1 MATIDLT
8 FAKENTSIV
17 KGDTVYF
24 NNPTTANGFT
34 TSGNNTKIGEVASIT
49 INDSNQQVISV
60 TTTLSGIG
68 SLSTNSFIFFS
79 KDNKYNMSSLK
90 GYFASMKLKNDTTDA
105 AELFSVSCEIAPSSK

>member
-1 MATIDLT
+1 MPTIDLT
-8 FAKENTSIV
+8 FEKENTSIV
-17 KGDTVYF
+17 IGDIVYF

-34 TSGNNTKIGEVASIT
+34 TSGNNTKIGDVDSIT
-49 INDSNQQVISV
+49 INDSNQQVIRVNTSLGG
-60 TTTLSGIG
+60 LSG
-68 SLSTNSFIFFS
+68 LSTSSFIFFS

>member
-1 MATIDLT
+1 MASIDLT

-17 KGDTVYF
+17 IGDTVYF

-34 TSGNNTKIGEVASIT
+34 TSSNNTKIGEVASIT
-49 INDSNQQVISV
+49 INDSNQQVIRVNTSL
-60 TTTLSGIG
+60 TSADN
-68 SLSTNSFIFFS
+68 LSTSSFIFFS

-90 GYFASMKLKNDTTDA
+90 GYFASMKFKNDTTDV

>member
-79 KDNKYNMSSLK
+79 KDNKANLSSLL
-90 GYFASMKLKNDTTDA
+90 GYYADVKFKNDSTIE
-105 AELFSVSCEIAPSSK
+105 AELYSIGMDTFNSSK